1 MRTILAKS
9 SLPGQ
14 ERLSNWLGQGSAST
28 RKCVYRKTTG
38 LPEVPD
44 NPRNVTGT
52 VPAVV
57 EVGPSGDDEDP
68 PGGQGVIDHNV
79 CGLPNALSDL
89 SALALLRSAR
99 SHDIEDCVTYQE
111 TVSPCLPDIMD
122 LNHQIRDRNIYA
134 GCIFFLVFGKA
145 RKEVAVSIDHRVA
158 RRLYTYKDSARQS

>member
-1 MRTILAKS
+1 M
-9 SLPGQ
+9 
-14 ERLSNWLGQGSAST
+14 
-28 RKCVYRKTTG
+28 
-38 LPEVPD
+38 PEVPD

-111 TVSPCLPDIMD
+111 TVSPCRSHLLSGFPKDEEKDTPCIYVPVSD
-122 LNHQIRDRNIYA
+122 LVVEVHY
-134 GCIFFLVFGKA
+134 V
-145 RKEVAVSIDHRVA
+145 RKTHCLSIDHRVA